1 MWFDRIL
8 CLANSYKHDH
18 RCVAGMSLITKK
30 WIRLVGRQVP
40 GCLTR
45 RETSYPDGTE
55 VALLDVFEAEF
66 DEKCGTSFH
75 PEDIYVNRNR
85 WRRIRR
91 FDEPSDARR
100 LLGFISNDQSVL
112 QGYDDSVSAS
122 SVMESPLERSLELI
136 HPEDLWW
143 WIREDR
149 GKRRNRAI
157 FRVNPSSRVRYDL
170 AVTDPATLDVLNLLP
185 ASIYPHAFLFG
196 GKPPKTLLTI
206 SLSEP
211 FDGFLY
217 KLVAGVIHLPV

>member
-136 HPEDLWW
+136 H
-143 WIREDR
+143 
-149 GKRRNRAI
+149 
-157 FRVNPSSRVRYDL
+157 
-170 AVTDPATLDVLNLLP
+170 TLRT
-185 ASIYPHAFLFG
+185 FG
-196 GKPPKTLLTI
+196 GGFGRTGANEGTV
-206 SLSEP
+206 P
-211 FDGFLY
+211 FF
-217 KLVAGVIHLPV
+217 ASTHPAESATTWR